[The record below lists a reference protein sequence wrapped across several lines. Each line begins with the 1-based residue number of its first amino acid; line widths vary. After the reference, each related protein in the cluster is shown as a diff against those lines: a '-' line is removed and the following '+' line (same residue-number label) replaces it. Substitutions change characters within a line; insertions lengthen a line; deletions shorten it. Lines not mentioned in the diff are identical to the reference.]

1 MPLLSPDEK
10 TELQCNVET
19 LCLVSKYP
27 VINKLNSVTDFI
39 KFGRLSLLLG
49 NINWNTIVFL
59 KKSSC
64 TVVQKSSTLSHN
76 SAKDSRKISNLSDTT
91 KPIRS

>member
-10 TELQCNVET
+10 TELQYNVET

-27 VINKLNSVTDFI
+27 VINKLNSGTDFI

-49 NINWNTIVFL
+49 NINWNIIVFL
-59 KKSSC
+59 KIVYAQ
-64 TVVQKSSTLSHN
+64 VVQKSSTLSHN
-76 SAKDSRKISNLSDTT
+76 STKDSRKISNLSDTT